1 MTLATASADG
11 RPSARVVLLKEFDAS
26 GLVWYTNY
34 DSRKGA
40 ELDANPVA
48 SLLFFWAPWTVPGL
62 VDTGEVCGSR

>member
-40 ELDANPVA
+40 D
-48 SLLFFWAPWTVPGL
+48 LLLP
-62 VDTGEVCGSR
+62 